1 MLMDE
6 IHHKKNVIEQLTH
19 ECGGEHIR
27 VFGSVARGE
36 EDSDSDI
43 DFLVSFPQ
51 GYDLFKQRI
60 LLAEKLQQLLNRRI
74 DLVPEHEL
82 SPYLREQVLAEAVE
96 L

>member
-1 MLMDE
+1 MLMDD
-6 IHHKKNVIEQLTH
+6 IHDKKKAIEQLTH

-36 EDSDSDI
+36 EESDSDI
-43 DFLVSFPQ
+43 DFLVRFPR

-60 LLAEKLQQLLNRRI
+60 PLTEKLQQLLNRRI